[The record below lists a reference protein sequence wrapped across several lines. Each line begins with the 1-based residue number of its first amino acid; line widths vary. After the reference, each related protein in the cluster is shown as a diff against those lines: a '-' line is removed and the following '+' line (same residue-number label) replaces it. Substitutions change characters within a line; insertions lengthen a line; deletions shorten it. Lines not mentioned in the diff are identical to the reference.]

1 MRRLKIKRESWPIE
15 GTFTIARGSK
25 TEADVLVV
33 EIEQDNHVGRGECVP
48 YKRYGESLD
57 KTTAEIQS
65 VQKAIEQGMSREDLQ
80 SELPASAARN
90 AIDCALWDLEAKLA
104 GTTVATL
111 ANLPAIDEEV
121 TTAFTI
127 SLDTPEIMQRKAGE
141 NKHRPLLKL
150 KLTGQGDLER
160 CEAVR
165 RGAPKSSLIVDANEG
180 WDAETYTILAPKLAA
195 MGVEGIEQPL
205 PQGHDDILSSLPHP
219 VPLIAD
225 ESCHDR
231 GSLAA
236 LKGRYEVVNIKL
248 DKAGGLTEAI
258 ALKREA
264 EAMGFEIM
272 IGCMLATSLAMAP
285 ALLLTRNARF
295 VDLDGPLL
303 LKKDRPNG
311 LVFKESTIVT
321 SSTTLWGLAPD

>member
-1 MRRLKIKRESWPIE
+1 MRKVKIKRESWPIE
-15 GTFTIARGSK
+15 GAFTIARGSK

-33 EIEQDNHVGRGECVP
+33 EIEQDSHVGRGECVP

-65 VQKAIEQGMSREDLQ
+65 VQQAIEQGLSRQDLQ
-80 SELPASAARN
+80 SALPASAARN
-90 AIDCALWDLEAKLA
+90 AIDCALWDLEAKL
-104 GTTVATL
+104 GRTTVATL
-111 ANLPAIDEEV
+111 ANLPAIDEEI

-127 SLDTPEIMQRKAGE
+127 SLGKPEIMQKKASE
-141 NKHRPLLKL
+141 NNHRPLLKL

-160 CEAVR
+160 CEAVK
-165 RGAPKSSLIVDANEG
+165 RGAPNSSLIVDANEG
-180 WDAETYTILAPKLAA
+180 WDVDTYTRLAPMLAS

-205 PQGHDDILSSLPHP
+205 PQGQDDILSALPRP

-231 GSLAA
+231 GSLAS
-236 LKGRYEVVNIKL
+236 LKGRYEVINIKL
-248 DKAGGLTEAI
+248 DKTGGLTEAI

-285 ALLLTRNARF
+285 ALLLTKNARF

-303 LKKDRPNG
+303 LKKDRPEG
-311 LVFKESTIVT
+311 LVFKESTILT
-321 SSTTLWGLAPD
+321 PRATLWGLPT

>member
-1 MRRLKIKRESWPIE
+1 MRKLNIKRESWPIE

-33 EIEQDNHVGRGECVP
+33 EIEQDNHFGRGECVP

-65 VQKAIEQGMSREDLQ
+65 VQKAIEQGLSREDLQ
-80 SELPASAARN
+80 SKLPASAARN
-90 AIDCALWDLEAKLA
+90 AIDCAMWDLEAKL
-104 GTTVATL
+104 GSTTVATL
-111 ANLPAIDEEV
+111 ANLPAIDEKV

-127 SLDTPEIMQRKAGE
+127 SLDTPEIMQQKASE
-141 NKHRPLLKL
+141 NSHRPLLKL

-165 RGAPKSSLIVDANEG
+165 RGAPNSSLIVDANEG
-180 WDAETYTILAPKLAA
+180 WDVDIYKRLAPKLAA
-195 MGVEGIEQPL
+195 LGVEGIEQPL
-205 PQGHDDILSSLPHP
+205 PQGHDDILSELPHP

-225 ESCHDR
+225 ESCHDLA
-231 GSLAA
+231 SLAA
-236 LKGRYEVVNIKL
+236 LKGRYEIVNIKL
-248 DKAGGLTEAI
+248 DKTGGLTEAI

-285 ALLLTRNARF
+285 ALLPLT
-295 VDLDGPLL
+295 DPCC
-303 LKKDRPNG
+303 LKKTAPKGWCSTRVLSLPTGQLSGGYRLANG
-311 LVFKESTIVT
+311 Y
-321 SSTTLWGLAPD
+321 